1 MGIKMRSIRTV
12 RAGVPALVRAL
23 VRARVP
29 ALVRAFVRT
38 FVRTFVLAPVLAVVA
53 VSLVLAPA
61 RLQAATAVA
70 TAVAQAGSASGVLSL
85 DGTLQAVRQATLS
98 AQVGGNLV
106 LLAVKPGDS
115 VRAGQLVARVD
126 ERASQAG
133 VLRSEAGLAQ
143 AEAEARNAQLIADRS
158 RDLRNQGFVSQA
170 ALDQAENQ
178 LKAARAGVQ
187 QAQASRSQ
195 ATLLR
200 GFGSITAPFDGVVQ
214 DTQLQVGDL
223 VTPGRAIATVYA
235 PGALRAMV
243 QVPASMVAAARNAA
257 QLQVQ
262 LQLADGQRIVPSS
275 HNLLPTADPVS
286 QTVEWRLE
294 LPAAPG
300 GAAAVA
306 SGGAPAGTRSALL
319 PGQTVRVIFS
329 GQTGTRTGQPAAAAP
344 LLLPQAAVLRRGEL
358 TAVFTVDPASPQ
370 RFVLRA
376 VRTGSDRGPAGVE
389 VLAGLRAGERYAL
402 DAVQAGLAGAVPAP

>member
-1 MGIKMRSIRTV
+1 MGIKMRLIGAV
-12 RAGVPALVRAL
+12 RAAVPALVPAFVRAL
-23 VRARVP
+23 VR
-29 ALVRAFVRT
+29 T
-38 FVRTFVLAPVLAVVA
+38 FVRAPVLAVVA
-53 VSLVLAPA
+53 ASLVLAPA

-70 TAVAQAGSASGVLSL
+70 TAVAQAGSASGLLSL

-115 VRAGQLVARVD
+115 VRAGQLVAQVD

-143 AEAEARNAQLIADRS
+143 AEAEARNARLVVDRS

-178 LKAARAGVQ
+178 LKAAQAGVQ

-223 VTPGRAIATVYA
+223 ATPGRAIATVYS
-235 PGALRAMV
+235 PGALRAVV
-243 QVPASMVAAARNAA
+243 QVPASMVVAARSAA

-286 QTVEWRLE
+286 QTVEWRLD
-294 LPAAPG
+294 LPAASG
-300 GAAAVA
+300 GAAVGAPGRA

-344 LLLPQAAVLRRGEL
+344 LVLPQAAVLRRGEL
-358 TAVFTVDPASPQ
+358 TAVYTVDPASPQ

>member
-1 MGIKMRSIRTV
+1 MGIKMRLIGAV
-12 RAGVPALVRAL
+12 RAAAPAL
-23 VRARVP
+23 
-29 ALVRAFVRT
+29 VRT
-38 FVRTFVLAPVLAVVA
+38 FVRTFVRAFVRAPVLAAVA
-53 VSLVLAPA
+53 ASLVLAPA
-61 RLQAATAVA
+61 RLQAATLVA

-98 AQVGGNLV
+98 AQAGGNLV

-133 VLRSEAGLAQ
+133 VQRSEAGLAQ
-143 AEAEARNAQLIADRS
+143 AEAEARNARLVADRS
-158 RDLRNQGFVSQA
+158 RDLRSQGFVSQA

-178 LKAARAGVQ
+178 LKAAQAGVQ
-187 QAQASRSQ
+187 QAQADRNQ

-223 VTPGRAIATVYA
+223 ATPGRAIATVYA
-235 PGALRAMV
+235 PGALRAVV

-257 QLQVQ
+257 QVQ
-262 LQLADGQRIVPSS
+262 LQLADGQRTVPSS

-286 QTVEWRLE
+286 QTVEWRLA
-294 LPAAPG
+294 LPAATDL
-300 GAAAVA
+300 AA
-306 SGGAPAGTRSALL
+306 AGTRSALM

-344 LLLPQAAVLRRGEL
+344 LVLPQAAVLRRGEL
-358 TAVFTVDPASPQ
+358 TAVYTVDPASPQ

-376 VRTGSDRGPAGVE
+376 VRTGSDRGPTGVE

-402 DAVQAGLAGAVPAP
+402 DAVQAVLAGAVPAP

>member
-1 MGIKMRSIRTV
+1 MGIKMRSIGTV
-12 RAGVPALVRAL
+12 WAALPTLVPGL
-23 VRARVP
+23 
-29 ALVRAFVRT
+29 
-38 FVRTFVLAPVLAVVA
+38 VLAVVA
-53 VSLVLAPA
+53 ASLVLTPA

-70 TAVAQAGSASGVLSL
+70 TAVAQAGSASGVVSL

-106 LLAVKPGDS
+106 LLAVKPGDR

-133 VLRSEAGLAQ
+133 VQRSEAGLAQ
-143 AEAEARNAQLIADRS
+143 AEAEARNARLVADRS
-158 RDLRNQGFVSQA
+158 RDLRSQGFVSQA

-178 LKAARAGVQ
+178 LKAAQAGVQ
-187 QAQASRSQ
+187 QAQAGRSQ

-223 VTPGRAIATVYA
+223 ATPGRAIATVYA
-235 PGALRAMV
+235 PGALRAVV
-243 QVPASMVAAARNAA
+243 QVPASMVAAARSAA

-262 LQLADGQRIVPSS
+262 VQLADGQRIVPIS

-294 LPAAPG
+294 LPAAP
-300 GAAAVA
+300 A
-306 SGGAPAGTRSALL
+306 GAPAALL

-329 GQTGTRTGQPAAAAP
+329 GQTGARPGQPAAAA
-344 LLLPQAAVLRRGEL
+344 LLVLPQAAVLRRGEL
-358 TAVFTVDPASPQ
+358 TAVYTVDPASPQ

-376 VRTGSDRGPAGVE
+376 VRTGSDRGTAGVE
-389 VLAGLRAGERYAL
+389 VLAGLKAGERYAL
-402 DAVQAGLAGAVPAP
+402 DAVRAGLAGAVPAP

>member
-1 MGIKMRSIRTV
+1 MGIKMRSIGTV
-12 RAGVPALVRAL
+12 RAAMWAL
-23 VRARVP
+23 
-29 ALVRAFVRT
+29 
-38 FVRTFVLAPVLAVVA
+38 VLAVVSA
-53 VSLVLAPA
+53 SLVLAPA

-70 TAVAQAGSASGVLSL
+70 TAVAQAGTASGVLSL

-106 LLAVKPGDS
+106 LLAVKPGDR

-126 ERASQAG
+126 ERAAQAG
-133 VLRSEAGLAQ
+133 VQRSEAGLAQ
-143 AEAEARNAQLIADRS
+143 AEAEARNARLVADRS

-178 LKAARAGVQ
+178 LKAAQAGVQ
-187 QAQASRSQ
+187 QAQAGRSQ

-223 VTPGRAIATVYA
+223 ATPGRAIATVYA
-235 PGALRAMV
+235 PGALRAVV
-243 QVPASMVAAARNAA
+243 QVPASMVAAARSAA

-262 LQLADGQRIVPSS
+262 VLLADGQRIVPIS

-294 LPAAPG
+294 LPAA
-300 GAAAVA
+300 
-306 SGGAPAGTRSALL
+306 SGGAPAGAPGGASAALL

-329 GQTGTRTGQPAAAAP
+329 GQTGARPGQPAAAA
-344 LLLPQAAVLRRGEL
+344 LLVLPQAAVLRRGEL
-358 TAVFTVDPASPQ
+358 TAVYTVDPASPQ

-402 DAVQAGLAGAVPAP
+402 DAVRAGLAGAVPAP

>member
-1 MGIKMRSIRTV
+1 MGIKMRSIGTV
-12 RAGVPALVRAL
+12 WAPLQALVPALAL
-23 VRARVP
+23 A
-29 ALVRAFVRT
+29 
-38 FVRTFVLAPVLAVVA
+38 AVA
-53 VSLVLAPA
+53 TSLVLAPA

-70 TAVAQAGSASGVLSL
+70 TAVAQAGTASGVLSL

-106 LLAVKPGDS
+106 LLAVKPGDR

-133 VLRSEAGLAQ
+133 VQRSEAGLAQ
-143 AEAEARNAQLIADRS
+143 AEAEAGNARLVADRS
-158 RDLRNQGFVSQA
+158 RDLRSQGFVSQA

-178 LKAARAGVQ
+178 LKAAQAGVQ
-187 QAQASRSQ
+187 QAQAGRSQ

-223 VTPGRAIATVYA
+223 ATPGRAIATVYA
-235 PGALRAMV
+235 PGTLRAVV
-243 QVPASMVAAARNAA
+243 QVPASMVAAARSADP
-257 QLQVQ
+257 LQVRV
-262 LQLADGQRIVPSS
+262 QLADGQRIVPSS

-294 LPAAPG
+294 LPAATAGTPG
-300 GAAAVA
+300 
-306 SGGAPAGTRSALL
+306 SAPAGAFSALL

-329 GQTGTRTGQPAAAAP
+329 GQTGGRPGQPAAAAP
-344 LLLPQAAVLRRGEL
+344 LVLPQTAVLRRGEL
-358 TAVFTVDPASPQ
+358 TAVYTVDPASPQ

-376 VRTGSDRGPAGVE
+376 VRTGSDRGPVGVE
-389 VLAGLRAGERYAL
+389 VLAGLKAGERYAL

>member
-12 RAGVPALVRAL
+12 RAGVPALVPALVRAL

-29 ALVRAFVRT
+29 ALVRAFI
-38 FVRTFVLAPVLAVVA
+38 RTFVLAPVLAVVA

-98 AQVGGNLV
+98 AQVAGNLV

-115 VRAGQLVARVD
+115 ERAGQLVARVD

-133 VLRSEAGLAQ
+133 VLRSEAGLAP
-143 AEAEARNAQLIADRS
+143 AAAEARNAQLIADRS

-257 QLQVQ
+257 QVQ

-300 GAAAVA
+300 GAAAGA

>member
-23 VRARVP
+23 ARALVRARVP
-29 ALVRAFVRT
+29 ALVRA

-143 AEAEARNAQLIADRS
+143 AEAEARNAQLIADHS

-187 QAQASRSQ
+187 QAQASRTQ

-223 VTPGRAIATVYA
+223 ATPGRAIATVYA

-257 QLQVQ
+257 QVQ

-402 DAVQAGLAGAVPAP
+402 DAVQAGLDGAVPAP